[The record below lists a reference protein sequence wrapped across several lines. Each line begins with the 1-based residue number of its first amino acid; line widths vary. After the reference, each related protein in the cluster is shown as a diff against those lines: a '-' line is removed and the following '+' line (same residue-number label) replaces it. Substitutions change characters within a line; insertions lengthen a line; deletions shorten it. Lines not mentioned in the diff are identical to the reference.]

1 MGSTTKLS
9 PDEIQHRLSALP
21 GWGIEFGMLCRT
33 FQFADFPRAFGFMAA
48 AATVAQAMNH
58 HPDWSNVYR
67 TVQVRLTTHDV
78 GGLTE
83 LDFQLAERMNELAG
97 S

>member
-1 MGSTTKLS
+1 MASPTKLT
-9 PDEIQHRLSALP
+9 PDEIQQRLAALD
-21 GWGIEFGMLCRT
+21 GWAIEFGMLCRT

-67 TVQVRLTTHDV
+67 TVQVRLSTHDA

-83 LDFQLAERMNELAG
+83 LDFQLAGRMNELAG
-97 S
+97 A